1 MRSLRLS
8 NIAALG
14 IARTAAT
21 TLVRPADRR
30 ADPADTHGLED
41 FAASPFLPEEAT
53 LPRMIYPGARIE
65 SRYWIE
71 EEIGI
76 GGLCFVH
83 RVRDAQSGQAF
94 ALKTLQPGFSAMP
107 FYFEMMQREA
117 AIQSMIRHPS
127 ILACERLI
135 GADDGRRALL
145 LPYLSGGTLAQR
157 VDTNGPLSRE
167 ECCNLLDTMLDV
179 LACLRRS
186 GITHL
191 DIAPDNIMYPD
202 AGSAEVRLIDF
213 GLSRNDGGTML
224 PGEED
229 LFLGKMSW
237 ASPEMLCGRPI
248 TPDSDLYSLGL
259 VLYFALTGERFV
271 RDQSFLEKTPGL
283 PPRMTACERLRSSLT
298 FLLDVVPPTRRR
310 VYLEKAGG
318 QHAGRAAAAS
328 F

>member
-1 MRSLRLS
+1 MRCLRLS
-8 NIAALG
+8 DIAALG
-14 IARTAAT
+14 IARTAAAT
-21 TLVRPADRR
+21 FVRR
-30 ADPADTHGLED
+30 AERGGSPAEAHDPPDS
-41 FAASPFLPEEAT
+41 AAGPFLPEETT

-65 SRYWIE
+65 NRYWIE

-117 AIQSMIRHPS
+117 AIQSTIRHPH

-135 GADDGRRALL
+135 CADDGRRALL
-145 LPYLSGGTLAQR
+145 LPYLSGGTLSQR
-157 VDTNGPLSRE
+157 VDSQGPLSPE
-167 ECCNLLDTMLDV
+167 QCSKLLDTMLDV

-191 DIAPDNIMYPD
+191 DIAPDNIMYSD

-213 GLSRNDGGTML
+213 GLSRNDGGAML
-224 PGEED
+224 QGEED

-259 VLYFALTGERFV
+259 VLHFALTGERFV
-271 RDQSFLEKTPGL
+271 RGESFLEKPPGL
-283 PPRMTACERLRSSLT
+283 PPRTTACERLRSSLT
-298 FLLDVVPPTRRR
+298 SLLDVVPQRRRR
-310 VYLEKAGG
+310 VYLENTTG
-318 QHAGRAAAAS
+318 QHAGRADRRP
-328 F
+328 